1 MLARS
6 LRTILRPSTGLPD
19 TAPREILADLKGIEQ
34 ERADALALKEPVE
47 AWVDWANKPGSIDHL
62 LYTWHLR
69 RALAK
74 VWKALLPYV
83 E

>member
-1 MLARS
+1 MDGAN
-6 LRTILRPSTGLPD
+6 ILEKMV
-19 TAPREILADLKGIEQ
+19 EIMNQIDAHGGVASEQ